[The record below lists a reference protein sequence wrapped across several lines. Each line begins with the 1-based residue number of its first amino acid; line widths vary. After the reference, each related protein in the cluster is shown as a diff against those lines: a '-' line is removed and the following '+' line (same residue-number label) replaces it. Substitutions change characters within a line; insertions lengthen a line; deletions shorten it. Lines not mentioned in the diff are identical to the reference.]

1 MPFVDDFYN
10 TLHAYN
16 ETFWPI
22 TIITFLLGVIA
33 VYLAARKSK
42 SSGKLISFILSFLWS
57 WSGII
62 FFILSYGPMDVE
74 FLGLTMPGVWYLGG
88 VLFLIQGL
96 LFLIFGWLKSCLS
109 FEFAGDGFSLVGTMM
124 VIYAVA
130 VYPTIGFLTGYG
142 YPRYPLFGTAPCPL
156 TIFTLGFL
164 HWGDR
169 KLPLTILIIPFV
181 WSLTGIMPIIV
192 LDVWADIGEL
202 ISGIIGFPLI
212 LLHNS
217 KLRH

>member
-1 MPFVDDFYN
+1 M
-10 TLHAYN
+10 
-16 ETFWPI
+16 
-22 TIITFLLGVIA
+22 
-33 VYLAARKSK
+33 
-42 SSGKLISFILSFLWS
+42 
-57 WSGII
+57 
-62 FFILSYGPMDVE
+62 
-74 FLGLTMPGVWYLGG
+74 
-88 VLFLIQGL
+88 
-96 LFLIFGWLKSCLS
+96 
-109 FEFAGDGFSLVGTMM
+109 
-124 VIYAVA
+124 
-130 VYPTIGFLTGYG
+130 
-142 YPRYPLFGTAPCPL
+142 